1 MAAPKNPY
9 VNKSNLSTPS
19 STLDTNTA
27 ASRLATG
34 YRKLRQLPTVITR
47 EELEG
52 ENLEEYIV
60 CGLGAYCTNN
70 AIPRNFDEYLNSTNE
85 DDNHCCMTTTLLN
98 YIGQHLN
105 YIRVTVYPD
114 HPDFKNLKKD
124 EHPPWYTAFRADF
137 TSACNK
143 FQLLSTGDHL
153 FEGHDTQPLYRDV
166 GDGKYGVNPFGK
178 CDLKRIMTKIFKT
191 ATPSNKKH
199 EKAAWIITTQEAIG
213 RPGECKFQ
221 DFNDW
226 SYDYL
231 LNVVDTLWKESK
243 TLKKYTMPR
252 FTDEFFGLDWYCVLG
267 AYFMCD
273 DGLFR
278 SPEDISNGKM
288 NAVFPSLHQV
298 QDKAVAKKLTNAIRT
313 NLPDDIPN
321 HVRDRFSAKS
331 LRKGGTTTVSMVGGH
346 STGTTVDNYIDP
358 SNPVTSFPAAN
369 ALHGVTTLTAL
380 PVLPEMNAVGRH
392 NRPQWEALID
402 RVFAVNVP
410 HFMPDGRH
418 RVILEVCLAS
428 MIRHYESVLEKCGAQ
443 SLFVTKL
450 TEAATEVRL
459 RDDAHP
465 GLAPPIVLLEWSKTI
480 RSDFKMRS
488 RLEKNQSNG
497 SGWN

>member
-1 MAAPKNPY
+1 
-9 VNKSNLSTPS
+9 
-19 STLDTNTA
+19 
-27 ASRLATG
+27 
-34 YRKLRQLPTVITR
+34 
-47 EELEG
+47 
-52 ENLEEYIV
+52 
-60 CGLGAYCTNN
+60 
-70 AIPRNFDEYLNSTNE
+70 
-85 DDNHCCMTTTLLN
+85 
-98 YIGQHLN
+98 
-105 YIRVTVYPD
+105 
-114 HPDFKNLKKD
+114 
-124 EHPPWYTAFRADF
+124 
-137 TSACNK
+137 
-143 FQLLSTGDHL
+143 
-153 FEGHDTQPLYRDV
+153 
-166 GDGKYGVNPFGK
+166 
-178 CDLKRIMTKIFKT
+178 MTKIFKT

-331 LRKGGTTTVSMVGGH
+331 LRKGGTTTVSMVGGLSIFNVSSRTGH

-488 RLEKNQSNG
+488 RLERIKAMDPDGTRDKTLMAEMASDLKELKNARATLCLNWQARRQSLQSRLMTWKSRLELLQSKSMRLKSSMQRRI
-497 SGWN
+497 SGR